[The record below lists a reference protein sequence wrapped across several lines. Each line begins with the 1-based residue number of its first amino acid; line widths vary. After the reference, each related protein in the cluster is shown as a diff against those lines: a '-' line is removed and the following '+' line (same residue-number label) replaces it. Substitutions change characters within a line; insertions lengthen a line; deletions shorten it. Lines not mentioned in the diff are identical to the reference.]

1 MDPVLLCALPPCMQ
15 RNPDVKLYGLSWG
28 FPSWVGNGSGDPYK
42 YPNLTA
48 SYIVQWITGAKQ
60 HHGLDIDYIGV
71 GWDARGR
78 GGRGERWARSVL

>member
-1 MDPVLLCALPPCMQ
+1 MQ

-28 FPSWVGNGSGDPYK
+28 FPSWVGNSSGDPYK

-71 GWDARGR
+71 GWEARGR